1 MQILSF
7 DVGIAV
13 PDVVIGGMVGVR
25 WEKRCMMHGPVSV
38 MPYASLALS
47 APRSLIALLKVSG
60 RIVVAPIHQNSDSVY
75 ILCIGI
81 SQELI

>member
-13 PDVVIGGMVGVR
+13 PDVVIGGMMAVR

-47 APRSLIALLKVSG
+47 APRSLIALLSVSG
-60 RIVVAPIHQNSDSVY
+60 RIVVAPVPRNR
-75 ILCIGI
+75 
-81 SQELI
+81 SQHT